1 MMTDAPLAMRRLAGY
16 RVLRSLARDGSSEV
30 LLGFHEPT
38 TDGAQTGR
46 PGTVALKVT
55 TASPAHWRELV
66 HTVDALARARGEH
79 VLTVI
84 DLDVDGESLCLVVER
99 LPRGSLSELLA
110 LREHLDA
117 GEVVT
122 ILAPLVGALRQM
134 HAAGVAHG
142 AVTARS
148 VMFRE
153 DGAPVLM
160 GFGRASLFAAG
171 SPEVVLEGEPGVC
184 ADRRATVEL
193 ASLLLTRVGGARR
206 QAAHG
211 LLAEVE
217 SCEAVSALPL
227 LASRL
232 FELAAAVPVRFVAEE
247 QVSGAPTRAV
257 PVGTP
262 VHDPTTA
269 RDSGLHRTVSALVP
283 ASLLRRVRDA
293 IEGSPHVAMLA
304 AGARRWRTWSA
315 RRRRLTLGAPAAV
328 VAVAVMLSVFPSV
341 TPSDAPVSAPT
352 AALRTPV
359 GGHAPGASKTDGE
372 SSSGDAEAIGGDDPL
387 AAAAALARARDRCL
401 LSMSLLCLE
410 QVDQADS
417 GSLRDD
423 RAAIHQAQ
431 QSGEP
436 PRRLLDAEDLLG
448 PELVERL
455 GDSAIVRLTTRST
468 VDASG
473 ASSPAPSEPASLL
486 VVRSEAGW
494 RIRDV
499 IATRRTS
506 G

>member
-1 MMTDAPLAMRRLAGY
+1 MTDAPLATRRLAGY
-16 RVLRSLARDGSSEV
+16 RVLRSLARDASGDV
-30 LLGFHEPT
+30 LLGFHEAT
-38 TDGAQTGR
+38 TDGAQTGLT
-46 PGTVALKVT
+46 GTVALKVT

-66 HTVDALARARGEH
+66 HTVEALARARGEH

-110 LREHLDA
+110 LREHLEA

-171 SPEVVLEGEPGVC
+171 SPEIVLEGEPGVG
-184 ADRRATVEL
+184 ADRRAIVEL
-193 ASLLLTRVGGARR
+193 AALLLTRVGGARR

-211 LLAEVE
+211 LLTEVE
-217 SCEAVSALPL
+217 SWEAVSALPL

-232 FELAAAVPVRFVAEE
+232 FELAAAVPVRFMVEE
-247 QVSGAPTRAV
+247 QISGAPTRAV

-262 VHDPTTA
+262 VHDPTIA
-269 RDSGLHRTVSALVP
+269 RESGVHRAVAALV
-283 ASLLRRVRDA
+283 AAHVMRRVSDA
-293 IEGSPHVAMLA
+293 VEGSPLVPVLAMA
-304 AGARRWRTWSA
+304 ARRWRTWSA
-315 RRRRLTLGAPAAV
+315 RRRRLALGATAAV
-328 VAVAVMLSVFPSV
+328 LAVAVMLSVFPSV

-352 AALRTPV
+352 AAARTPV
-359 GGHAPGASKTDGE
+359 GGHAPGASRTNGK
-372 SSSGDAEAIGGDDPL
+372 SPSGDAEAIGGDDPL
-387 AAAAALARARDRCL
+387 VAAAALARARDRCL

-423 RAAIHQAQ
+423 RAAIRQAQ

-436 PRRLLDAEDLLG
+436 PRRLLDAEDVLG

-455 GDSAIVRLTTRST
+455 GDSAIVKLVTRST